1 MPNNN
6 GTRQNVVR
14 RVVVSANVKAP
25 TRQQYFVLFQV
36 EMNANQR

>member
-1 MPNNN
+1 MLNNN

-14 RVVVSANVKAP
+14 WVVVSADVEAP